1 MDNKILPQFGNV
13 FITGDLHLGDGIF
26 HFEKRLVEILKSN
39 DFDCVI
45 FGGDTFDQWRC
56 PKIEKLIARYN
67 FLFDALRQ
75 LSAPVV
81 FIRGNHD
88 RQIDY
93 LKNFN
98 FEVCDSF
105 QYISSTG
112 KKIKVIHGHQF
123 DGVTRHFEFFSRKMI
138 YLEER
143 INRFLR
149 FIKLNKE
156 LRLTQKAWAFNVFR
170 AVRNFYEKINSFK
183 NVDTLVFGH
192 LHVPWEGA
200 EKQID
205 FYNWGG
211 WQRDFGLPPQYI
223 QNVGAEFKLCEVK

>member
-1 MDNKILPQFGNV
+1 MLNTYKNV
-13 FITGDLHLGDGIF
+13 FITGDLHLGDGDF
-26 HFEKRLVEILKSN
+26 PYERKLVDILKSN
-39 DFDCVI
+39 NFDCVV
-45 FGGDTFDQWRC
+45 FGGDTFDLWRC
-56 PKIEKLIARYN
+56 RKIEKLISRYR
-67 FLFDALRQ
+67 FLFDSLRQ
-75 LSAPVV
+75 LNAPVV

-88 RQIDY
+88 RDLEY
-93 LKNFN
+93 LKTLD

-105 QYISSTG
+105 QYLSSTG

-123 DGVTRHFEFFSRKMI
+123 DGITRHFEFLSKKAI
-138 YLEER
+138 YIEER

-149 FIKLNKE
+149 FINSRKT

-170 AVRNFYEKINSFK
+170 AVRNFYEKINSFQ

-192 LHVPWEGA
+192 IHVPWEGA
-200 EKQID
+200 EKEID

-223 QNVGAEFKLCEVK
+223 QNKGAEFTLCEVK